1 MVRLQWFVCKPRVQK
16 GVTFEVSTFVL
27 KFRIVRKH
35 SVVITVQAKGFSGEA
50 AMESAEE
57 HKKKGNEA
65 FKNADWDLA
74 IKEYNKAISLDNKQ
88 PAYFSNRAACWSSK
102 GNHESA
108 LADASRCLELDPA
121 YVKGYSR
128 KGKALFDL
136 SRLDEAEEAY
146 KAGLAVDA
154 TNQGCTQGLTDVQA
168 ARARSSSQSSQGGS
182 FFGSTFSN
190 FSASSASSWLQ
201 KLKQAGIG
209 GRLQMYM
216 VAFAGYY
223 MYKNYMGNP
232 KSTETSETA
241 SEPDTEV
248 QYPAR
253 TRGISLQRG
262 FEKVQGQWS
271 SFLELREASE
281 NSLVFLHRTASSA
294 DAEFATV
301 LPAVQKMLSSPVNIF
316 APDRPCHGYSP
327 CEGSSDIKWL
337 QGLLKSRQAQHMAYI
352 ASGKEAA
359 LTILGLLSK
368 RQESAPVLLISPGAA
383 ADSPSAADFQQ
394 WLKRQRQSPRALADA
409 ARWGASVLER
419 DTVKDDADTGS
430 TEGCSI
436 TILTEA
442 SETEDQVFL
451 EELEGQGH
459 VVRSRQL
466 SPEDSLHEEVV
477 KEASQL
483 LV

>member
-1 MVRLQWFVCKPRVQK
+1 
-16 GVTFEVSTFVL
+16 
-27 KFRIVRKH
+27 
-35 SVVITVQAKGFSGEA
+35 
-50 AMESAEE
+50 MESAEE

-154 TNQGCTQGLTDVQA
+154 TNQGCTQGLADVQA
-168 ARARSSSQSSQGGS
+168 ARASQGSSGS
-182 FFGSTFSN
+182 SFGSTFSN
-190 FSASSASSWLQ
+190 FSASSAASSASGWLQ

-253 TRGISLQRG
+253 TSGISLQRG

-301 LPAVQKMLSSPVNIF
+301 LPAVQKMLPSPVNIF

-337 QGLLKSRQAQHMAYI
+337 QGLLKSRQAQHVAYI

-359 LTILGLLSK
+359 QTILGFLRK

-383 ADSPSAADFQQ
+383 ADRPSGDFQQ
-394 WLKRQRQSPRALADA
+394 WLKRQSGASPRALADA
-409 ARWGASVLER
+409 VRWGASVLER
-419 DTVKDDADTGS
+419 ATADDGVQTGS

-442 SETEDQVFL
+442 SETEDKVFL
-451 EELEGQGH
+451 EELEEQGH